1 MPDWFPNFVDKFIGR
16 SIGKKIDA
24 DFMEYTNP
32 DLPNI
37 KLSKSDDGKILVE
50 GRNEHDQAYNISY
63 EPPGYEVLDYK
74 TGKSVKTSGEFEAV
88 EGRHVALGPEDY
100 DTDAFYAEDLDD
112 LFTSDVADMEKYTT
126 GNVTNTAKDAFGKDT
141 GLKKGMYDSDMAQ
154 GQAENR
160 ADILR
165 DEGLDEID

>member
-24 DFMEYTNP
+24 DLMEYTNP

-37 KLSKSDDGKILVE
+37 KLTRKDDGSIFVE
-50 GRNEHDQAYNISY
+50 GKNEFNEAYNITY

-74 TGKSVKTSGEFEAV
+74 TGKTVKTKGEFEAV

-100 DTDAFYAEDLDD
+100 DTDAFYADELDE
-112 LFTSDVADMEKYTT
+112 LYTSDIADMEKYTT
-126 GNVTNTAKDAFGKDT
+126 GNVTDTAKDAFGRDT

-154 GQAENR
+154 GRAENQ
-160 ADILR
+160 ADILA